1 MKKVIV
7 AALLFCASQIQAQES
22 SQNIDFRVG
31 TGISL
36 LGTGDMQTTVFENEL
51 NYKINNYIAGGS
63 SINFGNSDA
72 NGAQKNASFVQGNL
86 NLFFSPFKN
95 NSKNDF
101 RLGAGIS
108 YYKINEASEVYCLY
122 NEDPTND
129 SLQQLIVYNH
139 NARKSLGFNL
149 IIEDSYTIK
158 DKFILGAKLYTQPY
172 QNGDIN
178 SGFMLKTG
186 LKI

>member
-1 MKKVIV
+1 MKKVIIT
-7 AALLFCASQIQAQES
+7 ALLLFASQIQAQES
-22 SQNIDFRVG
+22 SQNLDFRVG

-63 SINFGNSDA
+63 SINFGNSA
-72 NGAQKNASFVQGNL
+72 NGIHKSTSFIQGNL

-101 RLGAGIS
+101 RLGAGMS
-108 YYKINEASEVYCLY
+108 YYRVSDVSEDWYIDNTDGMNEQVFIDKLDERS
-122 NEDPTND
+122 
-129 SLQQLIVYNH
+129 SF
-139 NARKSLGFNL
+139 GFN
-149 IIEDSYTIK
+149 IAIEDSYTFNN
-158 DKFILGAKLYTQPY
+158 KFIVGAKLYTQPY